1 MTPLSDQVYQGRRD
15 FSDDLLPFAHHYN
28 PFLIRN
34 HSRILTIHKARI
46 LRKKLLEKTFL
57 DLKKWVKS
65 VQTAGYNGTHT
76 VYDFLHIKASQKVKL
91 LSYETQTTRWQD
103 LHGFQQDLAY
113 TRQETLVS
121 CLTKLENLSLQRM
134 HRNVTG
140 AYH

>member
-1 MTPLSDQVYQGRRD
+1 M
-15 FSDDLLPFAHHYN
+15 
-28 PFLIRN
+28 
-34 HSRILTIHKARI
+34 
-46 LRKKLLEKTFL
+46 
-57 DLKKWVKS
+57 KKWVKS

-121 CLTKLENLSLQRM
+121 CLTKLENFKVSRERIEMSLVHTTDYGCTM
-134 HRNVTG
+134 KPFFIEIPNFWAWADTFWG
-140 AYH
+140 IWGFLG